1 VNAATGNTAARGTEE
16 SIEDLFVRYGP
27 VYKWLATVTCMVGA
41 MTVAL
46 ASSTVNVAFP
56 DIMGA
61 FGIGRDQ
68 AQLLTTGYFASQTAG
83 MLLSAWLIKAGGER
97 SAYTL
102 SLLVFLVGA
111 TMSAMAQS
119 PEILLMGRVLQGL
132 AAGAIQPLGMAV
144 TFKVFP
150 AHQKGLSMGIFSMG
164 MVLAPSLGPTMGG
177 IAIDAFSWRYI
188 FLLSLPTA
196 FIALLLC
203 NFFIPSR
210 VRMARLPKFDF
221 LGFGLLCLFLTG
233 FLLGFSYGQRLG
245 WTSTDILTLFAL
257 GLSGGVGFVFRQL
270 YGDDPLVNLRM
281 FKNAQFTAAALIA
294 FFTGCAFLSSTFML
308 PLFVQQIQHYT
319 PLNAGLM
326 MIPAGLSLFILFP
339 LAGRMSDMMPP
350 QYMIYAGLVAFAVA
364 YGLLAGADV
373 NTPFWS
379 LVAFT
384 VLLRVG
390 TALTRP
396 VTNATA
402 LKSLPPDMVNQGAS
416 TINFVRKL
424 GAAIGTNCVI
434 VFLELRI
441 PFHGDAYAAMQ
452 TGASQTTLEMRE
464 RLIRLFTEA
473 GVPEAARDPGAF
485 LYLGDIIYAQA
496 STMGYHDAFML
507 LAVIAFFGV
516 APAWVMARLNK
527 REAAGA

>member
-1 VNAATGNTAARGTEE
+1 MNAE
-16 SIEDLFVRYGP
+16 SIDDLFERYGP

-83 MLLSAWLIKAGGER
+83 MLLSAWLIKAIGER
-97 SAYTL
+97 RAYTVAL
-102 SLLVFLVGA
+102 MVFLVGA
-111 TMSAMAQS
+111 TMSALAQG
-119 PEILLMGRVLQGL
+119 PDTLLFGRVLQGA

-150 AHQKGLSMGIFSMG
+150 QSQKGLSMGIYSMG

-177 IAIDAFSWRYI
+177 LAIDAFSWRYI

-196 FIALLLC
+196 FFALILSNL
-203 NFFIPSR
+203 FMPSR
-210 VRMARLPKFDF
+210 ERPKQLPKFDF
-221 LGFGLLCLFLTG
+221 LGFALLCMFLTG
-233 FLLGFSYGQRLG
+233 FLMGFSYGQRLG
-245 WTSTDILTLFAL
+245 WTSTDILVFFGA
-257 GLSGGVGFVFRQL
+257 GLIGGGGFIYRQL
-270 YGDDPLVNLRM
+270 HIPEPLVNLRM
-281 FKNAQFTAAALIA
+281 FTNTQFALAALIA

-339 LAGRMSDMMPP
+339 LAGRLSDVVPP
-350 QYMIYAGLVAFAVA
+350 QFMIYTGLVAFALA
-364 YGLLAGADV
+364 YALLAGADV

-384 VLLRVG
+384 ILLRVG
-390 TALTRP
+390 TAFTRP

-402 LKSLPPDMVNQGAS
+402 LKSLPTELVNQGAS
-416 TINFVRKL
+416 SINFVRKL

-434 VFLELRI
+434 VFLEMRI
-441 PFHGDAYAAMQ
+441 PFHGDAYVAMQ
-452 TGASQTTLEMRE
+452 TGASQTTLEMRNQ
-464 RLIRLFTEA
+464 LAQLFTEA
-473 GVPEAARDPGAF
+473 GVPESARDPGAIQ
-485 LYLGDIIYAQA
+485 YLSDIIYAQA
-496 STMGYHDAFML
+496 STMGYHDAFMV
-507 LAVIAFFGV
+507 LALVAFLGV
-516 APAWVMARLNK
+516 APAWGMARLNK
-527 REAAGA
+527 RAAL